1 MYEYGGPILPGR
13 SETGVEM
20 SKAPVTKKA
29 QSSVLTRTEQIQG
42 HVHQLHAR
50 DLQLWSIGALV
61 FLVVVAVVMA
71 LVMPNVVR
79 APKSMEMQALYLPQ
93 LFYGLIS
100 LILLFN
106 IYLLIQKSSLN
117 ATRHA
122 LIGELIVN
130 ERLEGLSLVD
140 PVTQLL
146 NRRGMNQLIPKEVA
160 RSNRMGG
167 NLTFM
172 KIDISSFNEINAKFG
187 DTEGNSL
194 LAEFGKLLKA
204 VFRGGDTVFRL
215 DGHEFLVV
223 MPDTSEL
230 QCEPP
235 LQRLLRSAEQWN
247 LNNNKPYELSF
258 RWAFAAYAI
267 SSDFEDT
274 LRTLDRK
281 MFLTKNTLV
290 PVF

>member
-1 MYEYGGPILPGR
+1 MAKASGP
-13 SETGVEM
+13 
-20 SKAPVTKKA
+20 KKV
-29 QSSVLTRTEQIQG
+29 QHPILTRTEQMQG
-42 HVHQLHAR
+42 QLHHLSAR
-50 DLQLWSIGALV
+50 DLQYWSIGVLA
-61 FLVVVAVVMA
+61 LVVVTAAVLAFVT
-71 LVMPNVVR
+71 PNIMW
-79 APKSMEMQALYLPQ
+79 APRNLKMQQLYLPQ
-93 LFYGLIS
+93 VLFGLIS

-117 ATRHA
+117 ATRQA
-122 LIGELIVN
+122 LISELVVN
-130 ERLEGLSLVD
+130 ERLESLSLVD

-172 KIDISSFNEINAKFG
+172 KIDISGFNEMNAKFG
-187 DTEGNSL
+187 DTEGNAL
-194 LAEFGKLLKA
+194 LADFGKLLKA
-204 VFRGGDTVFRL
+204 VFRGGDTVFRQ
-215 DGHEFLVV
+215 DGHEFLVA
-223 MPDTSEL
+223 MPDTSES

-235 LQRLLRSAEQWN
+235 LQRLVRSVEQWN
-247 LNNNKPYELSF
+247 LNNSKPYEMSF

-267 SSDFEDT
+267 GSDFEDT